1 MQEISVS
8 ELADWID
15 DSAGEDGR
23 PPLLLDVREPWEHE
37 LCRLAGS
44 LLIPMNEVPGRVR
57 ELDAE
62 ADIVVICHHGVRSM
76 QVAMYLENNGFGS
89 VRNLTGGVDAWAH
102 EVDPSMPKY

>member
-23 PPLLLDVREPWEHE
+23 SPLLLDVREPWEHE
-37 LCRLAGS
+37 LCRLPGS

>member
-1 MQEISVS
+1 
-8 ELADWID
+8 
-15 DSAGEDGR
+15 
-23 PPLLLDVREPWEHE
+23 
-37 LCRLAGS
+37 
-44 LLIPMNEVPGRVR
+44 MNEVPGRVR

>member
-8 ELADWID
+8 ELADWIGG
-15 DSAGEDGR
+15 SVGEDGR
-23 PPLLLDVREPWEHE
+23 SPLLLDVREPWEHE
-37 LCRLAGS
+37 LCRLPGS

-57 ELDAE
+57 ELDVE

-89 VRNLTGGVDAWAH
+89 VRNLTGGIDAWAH